1 MPYSCLLPFSGISGA
16 IMSSSIVSVVIP
28 TYNKSLVIESTLRSV
43 LQQTYKDVEIILVD
57 NGSTD
62 DTREVIDKF
71 ITVNPG
77 NWKIID
83 VEENIGPSNARNLGI
98 LNSTGNYIFFLDG
111 DDIFLPT
118 KIEVQVK
125 FMEENHSVGL
135 SFTPYFIYS
144 DSKGPI
150 RVIKNLNPARLI
162 SGWLN
167 MTGFG
172 GLVESTGCIRRS
184 FLDSQLIYDISL
196 MGSEGLDFTKN
207 WSERYE
213 IAIIPNIFTIYR
225 LSENQLHRNTK
236 AIKENMSRLAD
247 RYIADSKEKS
257 RLVRLQNE
265 FFYLDSL
272 RTSSLFSVT
281 GHLFK
286 SLLLFNYPALRMMF
300 SIFERNIRALVLG
313 LKYRQYVNECLK
325 RVE

>member
-1 MPYSCLLPFSGISGA
+1 
-16 IMSSSIVSVVIP
+16 MSSKMVSVVIP
-28 TYNKSLVIESTLRSV
+28 TYNKSLSIESTLRSV
-43 LQQTYKDVEIILVD
+43 LQQTYKHVEIILVD

-62 DTREVIDKF
+62 GTREVINKF
-71 ITVNPG
+71 IAANPN

-83 VEENIGPSNARNLGI
+83 AEENLGPSNARNLGI
-98 LNSTGNYIFFLDG
+98 LNSTGKYIFFLDG
-111 DDIFLPT
+111 DDVFLPT

-135 SFTPYFIYS
+135 SITPFFIYS
-144 DSKGPI
+144 NSYGPI

-172 GLVESTGCIRRS
+172 GLVESTGCIRKS
-184 FLDSQLIYDISL
+184 FLDSKLIYDISL

-213 IAIIPNIFTIYR
+213 IAIIPNVFTIYR
-225 LSENQLHRNTK
+225 LSENQLHRDTK
-236 AIKENMSRLAD
+236 AIKENMFRLAD
-247 RYIADSKEKS
+247 KFIADPKEKS
-257 RLVRLQNE
+257 HLIRLQSE

-272 RTSSLFSVT
+272 RTSSLISIAA
-281 GHLFK
+281 HLIN
-286 SLLLFNYPALRMMF
+286 SLLLFNYPRVRMMF
-300 SIFERNIRALVLG
+300 SIFGRNIKALALG
-313 LKYRQYVNECLK
+313 LKYREYVNECLK